1 MCLWRDKLWERMNER
16 KLFNIQQF
24 LALFASRDCMWISP
38 LHAHSTPIANTGVPV
53 FCSLPLV
60 PCTKSSLLGRKKCR
74 GCCKCCY
81 SQRKQP
87 RPGLRLA
94 QYAQGTAATLLTA
107 LQTRQELSSVQ
118 PPKAYRERLQ
128 RTHPQQWPPPLLSSS
143 VCGFQ
148 FDNQKSSSHSTKVSQ
163 EKYSLSYSNPPDK
176 QLQPLTAQL
185 LFELGWHKKG

>member
-1 MCLWRDKLWERMNER
+1 MNER
-16 KLFNIQQF
+16 KLFIIQQF

-38 LHAHSTPIANTGVPV
+38 LHAHSTPIAKMGAPV

-118 PPKAYRERLQ
+118 PPETLQ
-128 RTHPQQWPPPLLSSS
+128 RKTAEDTSTAVTTTPPELFSLWISVWQSEIFKPLNK
-143 VCGFQ
+143 GF
-148 FDNQKSSSHSTKVSQ
+148 TGKVFP
-163 EKYSLSYSNPPDK
+163 KL
-176 QLQPLTAQL
+176 LQPSWQAITASHCTAPV
-185 LFELGWHKKG
+185 WTWMA